1 MSDLPTWSGV
11 RAACLPLNEKERLRA
26 LRRLRLLDSPVSAA
40 YDRVTRLAAKALG
53 VPIALISLVDADRQ
67 WFLSRVGTEVTETSR
82 DISFCAHAVY
92 ECRPM
97 VIPDATADVRFAGNS
112 LVIGAPHIRAYAG
125 IPIYTRAGYA
135 MGSLCAI
142 DTKTRQFSE
151 DDVNA
156 LRDCAF
162 IVEDLL
168 QTRER
173 TLAGQLG

>member
-1 MSDLPTWSGV
+1 MSNPPTLSNA
-11 RAACLPLNEKERLRA
+11 RAACLPLNEDERLRA
-26 LRRLRLLDSPVSAA
+26 LRHLQLLDSPLSAP

-53 VPIALISLVDADRQ
+53 VPIALISLVDEDRQ
-67 WFLSRVGTEVTETSR
+67 WFLSRVGTQVTETSR
-82 DISFCAHAVY
+82 DVSFCAHAVY

-97 VIPDATADVRFAGNS
+97 VIPDATADPRFAGNS
-112 LVIGAPHIRAYAG
+112 LVTGAPYIRAYAG

-142 DTKTRQFSE
+142 DTKIRAFSE
-151 DDVNA
+151 EDVNA

-162 IVEDLL
+162 IIEDLI

-173 TLAGQLG
+173 TLAGQPD